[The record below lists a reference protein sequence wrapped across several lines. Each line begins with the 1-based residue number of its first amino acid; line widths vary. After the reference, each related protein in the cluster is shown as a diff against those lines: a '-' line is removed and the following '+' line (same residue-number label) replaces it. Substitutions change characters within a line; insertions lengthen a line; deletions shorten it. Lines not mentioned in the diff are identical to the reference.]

1 MAQGLSI
8 VSQSSV
14 SASQGG
20 VSVISKDG
28 SVQTFGTSV
37 VSQNN
42 LYVSVCDQSLNPLA
56 AQIDITG
63 GSDVDGVYSG
73 FDEYPFTTG
82 SFIDINIEAS
92 AIGYINNDVTVNL
105 NEFGYVFVKI
115 ELVPDTVLFTCT
127 TLFKN
132 RFGITINKPLLDGYV
147 EVKFQGSAAFSKDD
161 YFTTFEAIKQGGSKY
176 ASIVLS
182 DELEIEETDALTFK
196 VAVVQE
202 AGDYCYLSNISKK
215 LC

>member
-1 MAQGLSI
+1 MATGLSI
-8 VSQSSV
+8 QSL
-14 SASQGG
+14 G
-20 VSVISKDG
+20 VSDSQKNFEVSNISNIRVLICD
-28 SVQTFGTSV
+28 T
-37 VSQNN
+37 N
-42 LYVSVCDQSLNPLA
+42 LAPLD
-56 AQIDITG
+56 AQIIVI
-63 GSDVDGVYSG
+63 GSSGVDGTYGDYSEHPLDG
-73 FDEYPFTTG
+73 FDVVG
-82 SFIDINIEAS
+82 MSIEAS
-92 AIGYINNDVTVNL
+92 KPGYIPQTIIGNYDS
-105 NEFGYVFVKI
+105 FVQYEVKF

-132 RFGITINKPLLDGYV
+132 RFGITINKPLLDVYV

-182 DELEIEETDALTFK
+182 DELELEETDALTFK